1 MLGLPKRKMLED
13 TSCNGPLKAAEKGKP
28 GNRARTSGQ

>member
-1 MLGLPKRKMLED
+1 MLGLPKRKILED
-13 TSCNGPLKAAEKGKP
+13 VSYSSPLKAAEKGKP